1 MSDKEPK
8 PNKKPINDANPIHPP
23 RVQIASHA
31 VEEHTHMH
39 HNIHRDD
46 DADDDEDDDD
56 DVSYIKGR
64 QR

>member
-31 VEEHTHMH
+31 VEEHTHTCITTYTVMMMLMMMMMM
-39 HNIHRDD
+39 
-46 DADDDEDDDD
+46 
-56 DVSYIKGR
+56 
-64 QR
+64 